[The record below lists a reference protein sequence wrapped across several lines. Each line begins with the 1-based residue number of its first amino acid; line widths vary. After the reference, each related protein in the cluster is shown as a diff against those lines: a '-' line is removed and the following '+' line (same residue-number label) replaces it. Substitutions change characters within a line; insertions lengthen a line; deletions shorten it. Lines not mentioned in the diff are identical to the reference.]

1 MAVKRVAVVDAD
13 GNIDNV
19 ILIEDGADWMPPEGC
34 SLVDDADEAKAEPGG
49 YYRAGAFEGA
59 PRLVEP
65 SALPLEAQLEA
76 LRADIEALRQAGN
89 R

>member
-1 MAVKRVAVVDAD
+1 MAAKRMAAIDAD

-19 ILIEDGADWMPPEGC
+19 ILIEDGADWTPPGRC

-59 PRLVEP
+59 LRLVEP
-65 SALPLEAQLEA
+65 SALSLEAQLEA
-76 LRADIEALRQAGN
+76 LRADIEALRQAEN